1 MRAKLLK
8 TPIKATIRPIENYN
22 FYGYGIP
29 SCCYPEYTPFKEQ
42 KYEATIHAVWFKA
55 LSRTLV
61 EDKTVIKWGED
72 NTSTFLAIERDGKRL
87 VVPSSF
93 VSAWTVK
100 DLFDNMEPEFI
111 QSVDDAGRYGL
122 KAFAEDAL
130 LMQSNFNVKIV
141 SAIAKDRDAIAV
153 KADYNWEL
161 HGHAKP
167 VKGIEQYLCFSTQD
181 KTEILI
187 L

>member
-8 TPIKATIRPIENYN
+8 TPIKATIRPIENYK

-29 SCCYPEYTPFKEQ
+29 SCCYPEYTPFKETD
-42 KYEATIHAVWFKA
+42 YEATIHAVWFRGKNNERA
-55 LSRTLV
+55 
-61 EDKTVIKWGED
+61 
-72 NTSTFLAIERDGKRL
+72 FLAIERDGRRL
-87 VVPSSF
+87 IVPSSF

-100 DLFDNMEPEFI
+100 EVFENLKAEFL
-111 QSVDDAGRYGL
+111 QSVDDARRYGL

-130 LMQSNFNVKIV
+130 LMQSKFNVKID
-141 SAIAKDRDAIAV
+141 SDITEGRNAITF

-161 HGHAKP
+161 HGHVKP
-167 VKGIEQYLCFSTQD
+167 VKGIESFICFSIQD

>member
-8 TPIKATIRPIENYN
+8 TPIKATIRPIENYK
-22 FYGYGIP
+22 YGYGIP
-29 SCCYPEYTPFKEQ
+29 DCCYPEYSPFEEPE
-42 KYEATIHAVWFKA
+42 YEATIHAVWFK
-55 LSRTLV
+55 
-61 EDKTVIKWGED
+61 GE
-72 NTSTFLAIERDGKRL
+72 NNETAFLAIERDGKRL
-87 VVPSSF
+87 VVPLSF
-93 VSAWTVK
+93 VDAWTVK
-100 DLFDNMEPEFI
+100 DLFDKLEPEFI
-111 QSVDDAGRYGL
+111 RSVDDARRYGL

-141 SAIAKDRDAIAV
+141 SAIAKDRDGIAV

-161 HGHAKP
+161 HGHVKP
-167 VKGIEQYLCFSTQD
+167 VRGIEQLVCFSIQD

>member
-8 TPIKATIRPIENYN
+8 NPLKATIRPIQSTDYN
-22 FYGYGIP
+22 KYGMP
-29 SCCYPEYTPFKEQ
+29 NCCHPEYSPFDDPV
-42 KYEATIHAVWFKA
+42 YEATVYAVWFTGKNNETA
-55 LSRTLV
+55 
-61 EDKTVIKWGED
+61 
-72 NTSTFLAIERDGKRL
+72 FLAIERDGRRL

-93 VSAWTVK
+93 VSPWTVK
-100 DLFDNMEPEFI
+100 EVFENLKTDFL
-111 QSVDDAGRYGL
+111 QSVDDARRYGL
-122 KAFAEDAL
+122 KSFAEDAL

-161 HGHAKP
+161 HGHVKP
-167 VKGIEQYLCFSTQD
+167 VRGIEQLVCFSTQD
-181 KTEILI
+181 RTEILI

>member
-22 FYGYGIP
+22 FYGYRIP
-29 SCCYPEYTPFKEQ
+29 SCCYPEYTPFEEPE
-42 KYEATIHAVWFKA
+42 YEAVIYAVWF
-55 LSRTLV
+55 RG
-61 EDKTVIKWGED
+61 DD
-72 NTSTFLAIERDGKRL
+72 NTTAFLAVERDGKRL

-100 DLFDNMEPEFI
+100 DLFNNLEEDFI
-111 QSVDDAGRYGL
+111 RSVDDASRYGL
-122 KAFAEDAL
+122 KAFVEDAQM
-130 LMQSNFNVKIV
+130 MQSNFNVEVV
-141 SAIAKDRDAIAV
+141 SATAKRNDSIDV
-153 KADYNWEL
+153 KCNYNWEL
-161 HGHAKP
+161 HGHVKP
-167 VKGIEQYLCFSTQD
+167 VRGIEQLVCFYVQD

>member
-8 TPIKATIRPIENYN
+8 KPIVATIRPIQSANY
-22 FYGYGIP
+22 YGYGIP
-29 SCCYPEYTPFKEQ
+29 DCCYPEYTPFEELE
-42 KYEATIHAVWFKA
+42 YEATVHAVWFK
-55 LSRTLV
+55 
-61 EDKTVIKWGED
+61 GE
-72 NTSTFLAIERDGKRL
+72 NNETAFLAIERDDKRL

-93 VSAWTVK
+93 VDAWTMK
-100 DLFDNMEPEFI
+100 NLLDNLEEDFI
-111 QSVDDAGRYGL
+111 RSVDNARWYGL

-141 SAIAKDRDAIAV
+141 SAITNDRDGIAV

-161 HGHAKP
+161 HGHVKP
-167 VKGIEQYLCFSTQD
+167 VRGIEQLVCFSILDRT
-181 KTEILI
+181 KILI

>member
-8 TPIKATIRPIENYN
+8 TPIKATIRPIENYK
-22 FYGYGIP
+22 YGYGIP
-29 SCCYPEYTPFKEQ
+29 SCCYPEYTPFEEPE
-42 KYEATIHAVWFKA
+42 YEAAIHAVWF
-55 LSRTLV
+55 RG
-61 EDKTVIKWGED
+61 DD
-72 NTSTFLAIERDGKRL
+72 NMNTFLAIERDGKRL

-93 VSAWTVK
+93 ASAWTVK
-100 DLFDNMEPEFI
+100 DLFNNLEEDFI
-111 QSVDDAGRYGL
+111 RSVDDARRYGL

-130 LMQSNFNVKIV
+130 LMHSNFNVKIV

-161 HGHAKP
+161 HGHVKP
-167 VKGIEQYLCFSTQD
+167 VKGIEQLVCFSIQD

>member
-8 TPIKATIRPIENYN
+8 TPIKAIIRPIQSANY
-22 FYGYGIP
+22 YEYGIP
-29 SCCYPEYTPFKEQ
+29 SCCHPEYSPFEEPE
-42 KYEATIHAVWFKA
+42 YEATVHAVWF
-55 LSRTLV
+55 R
-61 EDKTVIKWGED
+61 GE
-72 NTSTFLAIERDGKRL
+72 NNETAFLAIERDEKRL

-93 VSAWTVK
+93 MDARTVK
-100 DLFDNMEPEFI
+100 DLFDNLEEDFI
-111 QSVDDAGRYGL
+111 RSVDNARWYGL

-130 LMQSNFNVKIV
+130 LMQSNFNIKIV
-141 SAIAKDRDAIAV
+141 NAIAKDRDAIAV

-161 HGHAKP
+161 HGHVKP
-167 VKGIEQYLCFSTQD
+167 VRGIEQLVCFYIQD

>member
-8 TPIKATIRPIENYN
+8 TPIKATIRPIQSADY
-22 FYGYGIP
+22 YKYGIP
-29 SCCYPEYTPFKEQ
+29 DCCYPEYSPFKEPE
-42 KYEATIHAVWFKA
+42 YETIIHAVWF
-55 LSRTLV
+55 R
-61 EDKTVIKWGED
+61 GE
-72 NTSTFLAIERDGKRL
+72 NNEAAFLAIERDGKRL
-87 VVPSSF
+87 IVPSSF

-100 DLFDNMEPEFI
+100 EVFENLKTEFL
-111 QSVDDAGRYGL
+111 QSVDDARRYGL

-141 SAIAKDRDAIAV
+141 SAIAGDCDAITV

-161 HGHAKP
+161 HGHVKP
-167 VKGIEQYLCFSTQD
+167 VRGIERLVCFSIQD
-181 KTEILI
+181 RTEILI